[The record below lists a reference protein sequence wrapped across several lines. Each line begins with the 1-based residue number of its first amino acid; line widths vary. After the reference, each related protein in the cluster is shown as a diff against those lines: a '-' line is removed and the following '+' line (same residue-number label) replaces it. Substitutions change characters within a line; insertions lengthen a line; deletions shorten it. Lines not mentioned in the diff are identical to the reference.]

1 MLRVK
6 LPHLDRWAEAR
17 QAAARRYDAL
27 IEEHELDSYLLRPMV
42 QAHRRHVFNQYVVRV
57 ARGQRDALVRHF
69 RAEKIGCEVYYPIPL
84 HRQVAYRH
92 YPVVDGGLPV
102 SEQLAAEVI
111 SLPMHPYLDAAT
123 QDRIIEAVRH
133 ALRG

>member
-1 MLRVK
+1 VPDGYLSV
-6 LPHLDRWAEAR
+6 WA
-17 QAAARRYDAL
+17 
-27 IEEHELDSYLLRPMV
+27 
-42 QAHRRHVFNQYVVRV
+42 QYTIRV
-57 ARGQRDALVRHF
+57 APDRRDALARSLKESGIPT
-69 RAEKIGCEVYYPIPL
+69 AIYYPIPL
-84 HRQVAYRH
+84 HRQVAYRD